1 MSPPRARHF
10 LWDEP
15 AVLARRPKAWL
26 RYSTYRHW
34 LFAILILAVAGTP
47 AVCAPPGAAGP
58 GPVHVTGLEV
68 GIADAYK
75 PGLWTPV
82 RIRLRA
88 DQPLRGQVAL
98 IVPDSE
104 GISTRVATPPDQPV
118 HLPAEKET
126 EVPLYTRFGR
136 IKSELGIEFTSPEG
150 AWRWTFSAGSVT
162 GFPAAMASHRG
173 LIVAV
178 GVDAAPL
185 EDAAELLERS
195 ADRFVVVTVPQAARL
210 PERWYGY
217 EAVDSVVLNLSRP
230 EAMAGLDGQSP
241 QVVALRQWARLGGRV
256 LVAAGRHTEATLAQA
271 PWLAE
276 FLPGR
281 FQRMISLRQASA
293 LENYVGGGAAMP
305 RLAPGDRLDLRVP
318 YLSEVTGQI
327 EAHEANLPLV
337 VRRSLGFGQII
348 FAAAELDDPT
358 LRAWRDRGLF
368 VRRLL
373 GMDEARSSLAAE
385 STAVLHYGFDDLA
398 GQLRSALDQ
407 FPEVPLVSFS
417 LVMGLLVAY
426 LVLVGPGDYFFLRK
440 LVGRMGLT
448 WVTFPLVVAA
458 FCVGTFVLVHRLKG
472 HDVRVNQVDLIDLEA
487 ESNLV
492 RGTSWATVF
501 SPRTDRY
508 RLAFEV
514 AGPDGARAPTL
525 AAWFGLP
532 GAGLGGMDPKT
543 SPPAAW
549 KQGYEFSPDLDE
561 VRGLPIAAWATRS
574 LTARWAAQA
583 EPPLETHLREEEQSL
598 LGTVVNRSAGTLE
611 NVLLCHRGWVYEL
624 GRLENGSHAELD
636 RTSPRREL
644 RTFLTGQRYV
654 IKEGR
659 YLPTPYDRA
668 SADVGYILRAMMF
681 HRAAGGR
688 QYTGLHHRYQG
699 FVDVS
704 DLLQAGRAVL
714 VAQAAPE
721 ATPGPHLPR
730 LVHDGQPL
738 AAAQRRLTLYRFV
751 FPVSQ
756 ANPSP

>member
-1 MSPPRARHF
+1 MTPPPSTQLDGNKRAAAPWQGARSGG
-10 LWDEP
+10 P
-15 AVLARRPKAWL
+15 ARMGRLCAALLLAAMGI
-26 RYSTYRHW
+26 
-34 LFAILILAVAGTP
+34 FALAA
-47 AVCAPPGAAGP
+47 APGAAGGAVIQP
-58 GPVHVTGLEV
+58 AGIEV
-68 GIADAYK
+68 GIAGAYK

-82 RIRLRA
+82 RIRLHA
-88 DQPLRGQVAL
+88 DQTVQGQVAL
-98 IVPDSE
+98 VVPDSE
-104 GISTRVATPPDQPV
+104 GIATRVATPPDQPV
-118 HLPAEKET
+118 QLTAGQQAEVT
-126 EVPLYTRFGR
+126 LYTRFGR
-136 IKSELGIEFTSPEG
+136 VKSELAIEFTSPEG
-150 AWRWTFSAGSVT
+150 AWQWTYAAGSVP
-162 GFPAAMASHRG
+162 GFPPAVASHRE

-178 GVDAAPL
+178 GADAAPL
-185 EDAAELLERS
+185 QDAAELLERS
-195 ADRFVVVTVPQAARL
+195 ADRFVVVVVPQAKQL

-217 EAVDSVVLNLSRP
+217 EAVESVVLNLSRP
-230 EAMAGLDGQSP
+230 EAMAGLDAQSP
-241 QVVALRQWARLGGRV
+241 QVAALRQWVRLGGRV
-256 LVAAGRHTEATLAQA
+256 LLAAGRHTEASLAQA

-276 FLPGR
+276 FFPGR
-281 FQRMISLRQASA
+281 LQRMISLRQASA

-318 YLSEVTGQI
+318 YLEDVAGQV

-337 VRRSLGFGQII
+337 VRRSRGFGQIV
-348 FAAAELDDPT
+348 FAAVELDDPT

-373 GMDEARSSLAAE
+373 AMDEARTSLAAE
-385 STAVLHYGFDDLA
+385 TTAVLHYGFDDLA

-417 LVMGLLVAY
+417 LVMGLLVVY
-426 LVLVGPGDYFFLRK
+426 LVLVGPADYFFLRK
-440 LVGRMGLT
+440 VVKRMGLT

-458 FCVGTFVLVHRLKG
+458 FCAGTFVLVHRLKG
-472 HDVRVNQVDLIDLEA
+472 HQVRVNQVDLIDMEA
-487 ESNLV
+487 ESGLV
-492 RGTSWATVF
+492 RGTTWATVF
-501 SPRTDRY
+501 SPTSKRY
-508 RLAFEV
+508 RLAFAVPAIE
-514 AGPDGARAPTL
+514 GAPATPL
-525 AAWFGLP
+525 ASWFGLP
-532 GAGLGGMDPKT
+532 GGGLGGMDPKT

-549 KQGYEFSPDLDE
+549 KQGYEFSENLDE
-561 VRGLPIAAWATRS
+561 LRGLPIAPWSTRS
-574 LTARWAAQA
+574 LTARWTAQA
-583 EPPLETHLREEEQSL
+583 QPPLETQLREEEQVL

-611 NVLLCHRGWVYEL
+611 NVLVCHRGWVYEL
-624 GRLENGSHAELD
+624 GRLENGQQAQLD

-668 SADVGYILRAMMF
+668 TSDLAYILRAMMF

-714 VAQAAPE
+714 VAQAAP
-721 ATPGPHLPR
+721 AVPAGPQVPR
-730 LVHDGQPL
+730 LLDTGQLL
-738 AAAQRRLTLYRFV
+738 AAAERRLTLYRFV